1 MQGRLVA
8 TPMNAENLL
17 TGTYTREISVRHL
30 ANGLYTITLET
41 PQVRLTSKLS
51 VVK

>member
-1 MQGRLVA
+1 MIYTVFKEDDLG
-8 TPMNAENLL
+8 ENLL

-30 ANGLYTITLET
+30 TNGMYYLTLET

-51 VVK
+51 VIK